1 MIHAP
6 ATLLAFTARGLGYR
20 HHQAEGVVEGEAVE
34 VLVHAC
40 SLKMYSADLSWR
52 VLALVAVEANC

>member
-1 MIHAP
+1 MTHSRTAS
-6 ATLLAFTARGLGYR
+6 LAFTARGLGYR
-20 HHQAEGVVEGEAVE
+20 HHQAEGAVEEEAVE
-34 VLVHAC
+34 VVVHAC